1 MNKNF
6 KILKANLDYVL
17 NKINEQQSFIQGDSN
32 LKEFCRDNIDKLRD
46 EIKEYI
52 TNFNNDIS
60 SIRME
65 NGKYHIEV
73 MNLIKDTKSDLTR
86 FHKDKEEFQDEFK
99 KIKDKFDEDI
109 KAINLSFVEFK
120 KNVKLYN
127 DVIIDVSVR
136 FLY

>member
-52 TNFNNDIS
+52 TNF
-60 SIRME
+60 
-65 NGKYHIEV
+65 K
-73 MNLIKDTKSDLTR
+73 
-86 FHKDKEEFQDEFK
+86 
-99 KIKDKFDEDI
+99 
-109 KAINLSFVEFK
+109 
-120 KNVKLYN
+120 
-127 DVIIDVSVR
+127 
-136 FLY
+136 

>member
-1 MNKNF
+1 
-6 KILKANLDYVL
+6 
-17 NKINEQQSFIQGDSN
+17 
-32 LKEFCRDNIDKLRD
+32 
-46 EIKEYI
+46 
-52 TNFNNDIS
+52 
-60 SIRME
+60 ME

-73 MNLIKDTKSDLTR
+73 MNLIKDTKSDLTT